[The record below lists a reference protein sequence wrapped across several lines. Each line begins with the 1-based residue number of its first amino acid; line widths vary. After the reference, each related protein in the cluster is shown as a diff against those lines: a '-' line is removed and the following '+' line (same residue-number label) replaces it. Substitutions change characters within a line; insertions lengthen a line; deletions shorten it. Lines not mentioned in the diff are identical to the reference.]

1 MHINVYLLMKRLV
14 LKSNGKKS
22 LKIPKGRSSE
32 AVNERTDNTMTKRKK
47 IKGQTLIYKT
57 L

>member
-1 MHINVYLLMKRLV
+1 MKRLV